1 MPDCNKV
8 PPVGASY
15 QSTVTPAGAVARKV
29 TTPDPHTEPFTGK
42 VGVAGA
48 EATVATMGTLVD
60 TQVVPILDST

>member
-15 QSTVTPAGAVARKV
+15 QSTVTPTGAVALKV
-29 TTPDPHTEPFTGK
+29 TTPDPHTEPFTGV
-42 VGVAGA
+42 VGVAGV
-48 EATVATMGTLVD
+48 EAIVAITGTLAD

>member
-8 PPVGASY
+8 PPVGASN
-15 QSTVTPAGAVARKV
+15 QSTVTPAGEVALKV

-48 EATVATMGTLVD
+48 VAIVATTGTLAD
-60 TQVVPILDST
+60 TQVAAVLDST